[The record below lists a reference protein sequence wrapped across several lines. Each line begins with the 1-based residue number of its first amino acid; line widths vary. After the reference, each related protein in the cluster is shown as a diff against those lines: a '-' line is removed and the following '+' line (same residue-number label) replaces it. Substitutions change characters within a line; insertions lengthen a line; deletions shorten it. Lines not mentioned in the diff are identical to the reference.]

1 MPLVFLTTPGTR
13 ASLISERLRV
23 EFPASNG
30 DTEPPPPRD
39 IPLFDVEQ
47 IVADERV
54 NLTTPALCECLRR
67 SIPVI
72 FLARNQSVLGL
83 CQPPAPA
90 ALVRHTQHQ
99 RVADAGFTL
108 AVAAPLVEAKIQN
121 SRRVLQRLAAN
132 RDNCDLTRAM
142 DELEHLRRRCLD
154 APSLD
159 ALRGYEGAAAARYF
173 DVYARFFPP
182 ETPFPGRSRRPPL
195 DPPNAVL
202 SFAYTLLST
211 ESEALLHAAGLDPA
225 LGFLHEP
232 DDRRPSLALDLIE
245 PFRAP
250 VADGLALDL
259 FGHDILKS
267 SEHFERRDGGCFLNL
282 DGRRRFFTAYERRLE
297 REFTSE
303 QHGTRT
309 SLRGELRRQVQN
321 LKRTLV
327 TSDAFEPFLM
337 N

>member
-1 MPLVFLTTPGTR
+1 MPLVFLTPPGTR
-13 ASLISERLRV
+13 ASLVSERLPV
-23 EFPASNG
+23 ELPASNG
-30 DTEPPPPRD
+30 DTEPPAPRD

-54 NLTTPALCECLRR
+54 QLTTPALCEGLRR

-90 ALVRHTQHQ
+90 ATVRHTQHQ

-108 AVAAPLVEAKIQN
+108 AVAATLVEGKIQN
-121 SRRVLQRLAAN
+121 CRRVLQRSV
-132 RDNCDLTRAM
+132 TT
-142 DELEHLRRRCLD
+142 
-154 APSLD
+154 S
-159 ALRGYEGAAAARYF
+159 
-173 DVYARFFPP
+173 
-182 ETPFPGRSRRPPL
+182 SS
-195 DPPNAVL
+195 PPN
-202 SFAYTLLST
+202 T
-211 ESEALLHAAGLDPA
+211 
-225 LGFLHEP
+225 
-232 DDRRPSLALDLIE
+232 
-245 PFRAP
+245 
-250 VADGLALDL
+250 
-259 FGHDILKS
+259 S
-267 SEHFERRDGGCFLNL
+267 SDGGCFLNL

-327 TSDAFEPFLM
+327 TNDAFEPLLVGAQG
-337 N
+337 